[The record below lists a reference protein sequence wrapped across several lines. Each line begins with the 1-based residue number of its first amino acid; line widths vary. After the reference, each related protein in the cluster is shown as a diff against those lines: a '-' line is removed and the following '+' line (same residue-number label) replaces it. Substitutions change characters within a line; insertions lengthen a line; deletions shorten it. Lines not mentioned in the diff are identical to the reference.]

1 MYRWLL
7 AKIDAPWWIKFLL
20 VLVIIAAVVLVC
32 FQWVF
37 PWAQDTFNLV
47 DNTVSQ

>member
-20 VLVIIAAVVLVC
+20 VACLVALVVLLC

-37 PWAQDTFNLV
+37 PWAQETFELV
-47 DNTVSQ
+47 ENTVN

>member
-1 MYRWLL
+1 MYGWLL
-7 AKIDAPWWIKFLL
+7 SKLPLSRWVKVLL

-37 PWAQDTFNLV
+37 PWAQENFHII
-47 DNTVSQ
+47 DNTVTE